1 MDIKW
6 KPMPKSFPDQRP
18 GHEAADLNG
27 FFDTRDTELAANKP
41 LRREE
46 SFAESTHSDSEPQ
59 HQFNKLR
66 KARDSI
72 FVTRAHLGNDSD
84 EEEEEVEEQQHNVQT
99 EGDSVIRRPTSN
111 LINKSEN
118 ARKSRVSVRFS
129 DIPEASNE
137 GASGGYTNPKF
148 VDDHGNVPQDLNDN
162 SQMNR
167 AEWQRN
173 SDETDEV
180 LEHWAVH
187 SSDEDDDE

>member
-1 MDIKW
+1 
-6 KPMPKSFPDQRP
+6 MPKSFPDQRA

-27 FFDTRDTELAANKP
+27 FFDTRDTEVASTKKP

-46 SFAESTHSDSEPQ
+46 SFAESTHSDSETQ
-59 HQFNKLR
+59 QQFNKLR

-84 EEEEEVEEQQHNVQT
+84 EDEEEIEEQHPSAQT
-99 EGDSVIRRPTSN
+99 EEDTVIRRPTSN

-137 GASGGYTNPKF
+137 GASASEGYTNPKF
-148 VDDHGNVPQDLNDN
+148 VDDHGNEPQDFNEK
-162 SQMNR
+162 SQRRNT

-173 SDETDEV
+173 SDLSD
-180 LEHWAVH
+180 EHWIPH